1 MHNLVKNQIVLV
13 YPYSEALWGGVGAL
27 RLFSWMAYLIISK
40 LNFTENQAI
49 HHPAI
54 KTFHETKKEKGFAD
68 RPFQNPGI
76 AKKGRVIH
84 SNICGWFEFQYVK
97 FTKSCGQE
105 RGYLPSQ
112 KDDWLI
118 KWLVIKGVGRWVGG
132 LILKGPAKTLPN
144 KKSYKKLKLG
154 GVSIP
159 NYFRSG
165 QLVQSPNF
173 TLWFALP

>member
-1 MHNLVKNQIVLV
+1 MVKNEIVLV

-76 AKKGRVIH
+76 AKKKG
-84 SNICGWFEFQYVK
+84 GW
-97 FTKSCGQE
+97 
-105 RGYLPSQ
+105 
-112 KDDWLI
+112 
-118 KWLVIKGVGRWVGG
+118 
-132 LILKGPAKTLPN
+132 
-144 KKSYKKLKLG
+144 
-154 GVSIP
+154 SIP
-159 NYFRSG
+159 IFVVDLNFNMYS
-165 QLVQSPNF
+165 LQSPVDKKEDIC
-173 TLWFALP
+173 PPKKMS